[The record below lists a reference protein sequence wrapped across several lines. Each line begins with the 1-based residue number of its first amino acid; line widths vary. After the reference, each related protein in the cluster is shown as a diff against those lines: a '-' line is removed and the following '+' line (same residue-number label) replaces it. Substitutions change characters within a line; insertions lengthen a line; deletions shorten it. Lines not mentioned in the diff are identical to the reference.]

1 MFNKPFEERLV
12 IWKKFR
18 EQLEDSDTPIQDC
31 IDFFK
36 DAPLVNIQA
45 DAYDR
50 STWPDPWQMIEE
62 NFYCDF
68 VKILAICYT
77 LQLTDRFSHSNFEIH
92 ITQDQKRSE
101 INYLIIL
108 DEWIIDCA
116 MNTVID
122 KSKLSKDI
130 KITKVHSLP
139 ALR

>member
-77 LQLTDRFSHSNFEIH
+77 LQLTDRFSYSNFEIH

>member
-1 MFNKPFEERLV
+1 MFNKPFEERLLV
-12 IWKKFR
+12 WKKFR
-18 EQLEDSDTPIQDC
+18 EQLEDSTNPIQDC

-45 DAYDR
+45 DAYDQ

-62 NFYCDF
+62 NFYCEF

-77 LQLTDRFSHSNFEIH
+77 LQLTDRFSRSNFEIH

-101 INYLIIL
+101 TNYLLIL
-108 DEWIIDCA
+108 DEWVIDCA